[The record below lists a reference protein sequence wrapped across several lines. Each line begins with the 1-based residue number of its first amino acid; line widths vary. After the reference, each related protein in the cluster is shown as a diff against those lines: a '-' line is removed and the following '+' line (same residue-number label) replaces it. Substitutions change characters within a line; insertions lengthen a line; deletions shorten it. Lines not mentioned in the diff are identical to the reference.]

1 MKINFKEL
9 EEGIPGYMKY
19 FFVLASLVLTVYII
33 IISRSIFNPLLAA
46 LVMGL
51 LLTPLAAR
59 MEKLRMPR
67 ALSTTLSIL
76 LVFIVLSALFWFFS
90 GQISNIASDLN
101 TIEEKTAE
109 LIDDIT
115 GFIEG
120 QFGVQPTEQTDYL
133 KNGVTNFLKNSS
145 SFFGSTLSATAGF
158 FSGFLL
164 FLIALFFF
172 LYYRS
177 FLVSFLF
184 KIFETQNHGRLKH
197 ALTGIRKVVMDYILG
212 LFLVILIIAVLNTVG
227 LMALGIEHAIF
238 FGVLAAILT
247 IIPYI
252 GIFIGSIL
260 PIAFAL
266 VTKDSLWYPLGVLL
280 VFWFIQTLEGNFIT
294 PNIMG
299 NQLSINPFAAIL
311 GLFIGG
317 MVLGT
322 LGMIFAIPLLAI
334 FKVIFDGGD
343 STKPLGYLIGNP
355 PDEHSSHHKGKN
367 IFMRIFTKSKSK
379 ETPGDEQGDAES

>member
-1 MKINFKEL
+1 MNVNFKQL
-9 EEGIPGYMKY
+9 EQGIPGYMKY
-19 FFVLASLVLTVYII
+19 FFILASLTLTVYII

-46 LVMGL
+46 LIMGL
-51 LLTPLAAR
+51 LLTPLASR
-59 MEKLRMPR
+59 MERFRIPR

-76 LVFIVLSALFWFFS
+76 LVFIVLTGISWFFS
-90 GQISNIASDLN
+90 GQIANIASDLD
-101 TIEEKTAE
+101 TIEAKTAE
-109 LIDDIT
+109 LINRAK
-115 GFIEG
+115 GFIES
-120 QFGVQPTEQTDYL
+120 QFGLQPTEQTDYL
-133 KNGVTNFLKNSS
+133 MNGMTNFLKNSS
-145 SFFGSTLSATAGF
+145 SFFGSTISATAGF

-172 LYYRS
+172 LYYRT
-177 FLVSFLF
+177 FLVTFLF
-184 KIFETQNHGRLKH
+184 KIFEPQNHERLKTS
-197 ALTGIRKVVMDYILG
+197 LTGIRKVVKDYILG
-212 LFLVILIIAVLNTVG
+212 LFLVIFIIAVLNTIG

-260 PIAFAL
+260 PIIFAL

-280 VFWFIQTLEGNFIT
+280 IFWFIQTLEGNFIT

-299 NQLSINPFAAIL
+299 NQLSINPFASIL

-317 MVLGT
+317 MILGT

-334 FKVIFDGGD
+334 FKVIFDGSE
-343 STKPLGYLIGNP
+343 STKPLGYLIGSP
-355 PDEHSSHHKGKN
+355 PDEHPKHRKNKGFFGRLFN
-367 IFMRIFTKSKSK
+367 KSKSEEVEK
-379 ETPGDEQGDAES
+379 EQAV

>member
-1 MKINFKEL
+1 MEQ
-9 EEGIPGYMKY
+9 GIPGYIKY
-19 FFVLASLVLTVYII
+19 FFILASLALTVYII

-46 LVMGL
+46 LIVGL
-51 LLTPLAAR
+51 LLTPLASQ
-59 MEKLRMPR
+59 MERLKIPR
-67 ALSTTLSIL
+67 ALSTTLAIF
-76 LVFIVLSALFWFFS
+76 LVFIVLTGLSWFFS
-90 GQISNIASDLN
+90 GQIANIASDLDK
-101 TIEEKTAE
+101 IEAKTAQ
-109 LIDDIT
+109 LIDDAK
-115 GFIEG
+115 GFVENK
-120 QFGVQPTEQTDYL
+120 FGVQPTEQTDYL
-133 KNGVTNFLKNSS
+133 KNGLTNFLKNSS

-158 FSGFLL
+158 FSGFFL
-164 FLIALFFF
+164 FLISLFFF

-184 KIFETQNHGRLKH
+184 KVFEPKNHDRLKST
-197 ALTGIRKVVMDYILG
+197 LTGVRKVVKDYILG
-212 LFLVILIIAVLNTVG
+212 LFLVIVIIAVLNTIG

-260 PIAFAL
+260 PIIFAL

-280 VFWFIQTLEGNFIT
+280 IFWFVQTLEGNFIT

-317 MVLGT
+317 MILGT

-334 FKVIFDGGD
+334 FKVIFDGSE
-343 STKPLGYLIGNP
+343 STKPLGYLIGSP
-355 PDEHSSHHKGKN
+355 PDDHPKH
-367 IFMRIFTKSKSK
+367 RKSKGFFGRLFHKAKSEK
-379 ETPGDEQGDAES
+379 TEEEEAD